1 MATSGSITQSVNSH
15 WSLRLE
21 WSASQNYDDN
31 TSKVTAKLYWIAD
44 KYGATDTSATKTC
57 SIYISGT
64 NNSGSWN
71 NRSAGYMASLSG
83 GQKKLIHTYT
93 RTLNHSSNGSC
104 SVTLDAWFDAE
115 LRLSGTYYGRINLD
129 AQSWSLN
136 TIPRESKLND
146 SSPNWTAGSD
156 ITLSFTRY
164 SSSFNHEIEIYL
176 QDSSGSSTMPD
187 GTKCTHLKQIVYS
200 TSQTSKSTSFTVAE
214 KYETFRKLNG
224 SSSIKAWI
232 RLQTFSG
239 TKQIGSS
246 QEYYATVTAPSASTT
261 SVGNFT
267 LGGTVSVPISRK
279 DSEFIHKIDVSIGS
293 WSKTLTSDATT
304 SYSWSTSGDMNSIMG
319 QISSTSKTGSLKF
332 TITTYYPSGSSKSQV
347 RSSTSKSVT
356 VTIPSSQSPSFS
368 GAVTWDDTGSVT
380 VNGTTTTLNSIKGTG
395 NEAIMIQGKSKLVV
409 TLPSNSLGTAKT
421 GTTMDRYTVTVNG
434 YTKTVSHPS
443 TATNLTF
450 TFTPTELNV
459 NSDQTMLVRAYDKR
473 NMYTEVRK
481 TIKFVAYSPPSIVI
495 TAFRNNGF
503 GNDSTIG
510 VRGSFS
516 TVSIGGSN
524 KNAMATTNPIT
535 YQYKVKGTSDNSY
548 TTATPLEKGTDTFPS
563 YSSVNK
569 TDLSF
574 DNTMAWT
581 IKFTVTDK
589 FGSYSA
595 TKDIQTGVPIMFI
608 DSVMESVG
616 IGKIP
621 TQNKA
626 LEVAGAAYVK
636 RLEIGENMYAPSAGG
651 AGIDLNNSDIIGA
664 NSIFM
669 NDTAQSSEGLHWVN
683 SNTPF
688 GSTNTA
694 DYDTFRVLD
703 GIGYINA
710 TPVFDANEARILWMG
725 ASFPNSSTTIRP
737 AKKLSECV
745 NGWVLAWSDYDAD
758 AKRTNDYNIAYTF
771 IPKSHVSIFNGC
783 GVYVTIHATRTVVS
797 SKYIY
802 IHDDRIAGNDDNQ
815 QSDNYSN
822 DIVLRYVLSC

>member
-1 MATSGSITQSVNSH
+1 MATSGSINQSVNSH
-15 WSLRLE
+15 WDLRLE

-44 KYGATDTSATKTC
+44 KYGATNTSVSKTC

-71 NRSAGYMASLSG
+71 NHSASSMAKLSN

-93 RTLNHSSNGSC
+93 RTLNHSSDGTC

-115 LRLSGTYYGRINLD
+115 LTLSGTYYGRINLD
-129 AQSWSLN
+129 GKSWSLN

-146 SSPNWTAGSD
+146 SRPNWTAGSD
-156 ITLSFTRY
+156 VTLSFTRY

-176 QDSSGSSTMPD
+176 QDSGGSATMPD
-187 GTKCTHLKQIVYS
+187 GTKCTHLKQIKYS

-214 KYETFRKLNG
+214 KYETFQRLKG

-246 QEYYATVTAPSASTT
+246 QEYYATVTAPNASTT

-267 LGGTVSVPISRK
+267 LGGSLTVPISRK
-279 DSEFIHKIDVSIGS
+279 NSEFVHKIDVSIGS

-304 SYSWSTSGDMNSIMG
+304 SYSWNTSGDMNNIMG

-368 GAVTWDDTGSVT
+368 GEVTWIDSGSVT
-380 VNGTTTTLNSIKGTG
+380 VAGVTTSLNDIKGAG
-395 NEAIMIQGKSKLVV
+395 NENIMIQGKSKLVV
-409 TLPSNSLGTAKT
+409 TLPSSSLGTAKT
-421 GTTMDRYTVTVNG
+421 GTTMDRYTITVNG

-443 TATNLTF
+443 KDADLTF

-459 NSDQTMLVRAYDKR
+459 NNNQTMLVRAYDKR
-473 NMYTEVRK
+473 NMYAEVRK
-481 TIKFVAYSPPSIVI
+481 TIQFVAYSPPSIIV

-503 GNDSTIG
+503 SNDSTIG

-524 KNAMATTNPIT
+524 KNAIATTNPIT
-535 YQYKVKGTSDNSY
+535 YQYKIKGVDDSEY
-548 TTATPLEKGTDTFPS
+548 TEPTPLEKGSDTFPS
-563 YSSVNK
+563 YSSVSK

-581 IKFTVTDK
+581 IKITVTDK

-595 TKDIQTGVPIMFI
+595 TKDIQAGVPIMFI

-616 IGKIP
+616 VGMIP
-621 TQNKA
+621 RRNKA

-636 RLEIGENMYAPSAGG
+636 RIEVQPNIYSGEGG
-651 AGIDLNNSDIIGA
+651 GLNLHNSDVMEA
-664 NSIFM
+664 NSIYFA
-669 NDTAQSSEGLHWVN
+669 DWSGTKEGIHWVN
-683 SNTPF
+683 STTPE
-688 GSTNTA
+688 GSVDPE
-694 DYDTFRVLD
+694 DYDTFRVTD
-703 GIGYINA
+703 GTGYINS
-710 TPVFDANEARILWMG
+710 TPVFDANQARILWMG
-725 ASFPNSSTTIRP
+725 ESFPNGSTTIKP
-737 AKKLSECV
+737 AKKLSDCV

-758 AKRTNDYNIAYTF
+758 TKKSNDYNIAYTF
-771 IPKSHVSIFNGC
+771 IPKTHVTLFNGQ
-783 GVYVTIHATRTVVS
+783 GVYVTIHATRTVIA

-802 IHDDRIAGNDDNQ
+802 IHDDKIVGNDDNAK
-815 QSDNYSN
+815 SDNYSD
-822 DIVLRYVLSC
+822 DIVLRYVLSF